1 MFSVSL
7 SLADDPQGQDYIR
20 AENGML
26 RPVLTWTDLLD
37 EDYTNEGS
45 DVLCFCVWVET
56 DHDTDPD
63 GKEDLVKA
71 LIQVPRA
78 AAEGR
83 YRAGGLSQTPPRTL
97 K

>member
-26 RPVLTWTDLLD
+26 QPVLTWTDLRD

-63 GKEDLVKA
+63 GKADLVKA
-71 LIQVPRA
+71 LIQVPAPRRKA
-78 AAEGR
+78 VTGP
-83 YRAGGLSQTPPRTL
+83 AGFHRRLL
-97 K
+97 EH